1 VSLGRCISQG
11 HDLGVRAAR
20 LLGVTLTQNLPCWS
34 RDDAANTRVRVRQGN
49 GQSGLIQGLLQWGK
63 VHQRGVSGE

>member
-1 VSLGRCISQG
+1 
-11 HDLGVRAAR
+11 
-20 LLGVTLTQNLPCWS
+20 VTLTQNLPCWS